1 MNDSNSSNDLLPM
14 EPGQTAASRYGALE
28 TDRFI
33 FIQRAR
39 EAAEYTI
46 PMLFPPEGHN
56 GTTRYYTPFQSIG
69 ARGVNNLS
77 SKLLLA
83 LFPPEASFFR
93 LSLDPKLEREIE
105 EGQGSNPEDI
115 DTFDEVLSDLEQKAV
130 NEINSRKARVTFN
143 EAFLQ
148 LIVGGNCLVYI
159 PKKKTNRTGSI
170 RCFKLDQY
178 VVQRDPDGDVM
189 EIVVKERV
197 APNALPESIKQHVL
211 DELRKEQEGK
221 SETDKKNG
229 DERTIDLYT
238 RICREEKKWCIYQ
251 EVKGKRIPE
260 SDGDYPLD
268 KCPWLALRWK
278 KIDNENYGRGL
289 CEEYIGDLASL
300 ESLTKMLVQ
309 AGAVAGKVL
318 IMVKPNGSTRPESLA
333 NKPNGAV
340 IEGDPED
347 VHAFML
353 DKSMDL
359 TFVSNLVKEIE
370 QRLSFAFLLNSSVQ
384 RQGERVT
391 AEEIRFMAGELEDA
405 LGGVYSLL
413 ADDLQ
418 RPLAEIILN
427 QMEASGAFPKLPKG
441 AVNISVV
448 TGLDALGRTHELN
461 RLNQFLET
469 ANQTLG
475 QQIVEKYLNVGDYL
489 SRCAAALGIRKK
501 GLIKS
506 DEEIQAAEQQQQQM
520 AMAQQL
526 GPAAMQA
533 GAKVSAAQMQA
544 QAQQQPDQG
553 QDQGQPDQ
561 GSAPPPQQ

>member
-1 MNDSNSSNDLLPM
+1 MNDSNSSTGPLPP
-14 EPGQTAASRYGALE
+14 EEGQTAASRYGALE
-28 TDRFI
+28 QDRFI
-33 FIQRAR
+33 FLQRAR

-56 GTTRYYTPFQSIG
+56 STTRYYTPFQSVG
-69 ARGVNNLS
+69 ARGVNNLAA
-77 SKLLLA
+77 KLLLA

-93 LSLDPKLEREIE
+93 LHLDPKLEKEVE
-105 EGQGSNPEDI
+105 SGQGAQPGDI
-115 DTFDEVLSDLEQKAV
+115 DTFDEALSDMEQKAV
-130 NEINSRKARVTFN
+130 NEINGRKARVTFN
-143 EAFLQ
+143 ESFLQ
-148 LIVGGNCLVYI
+148 MIVGGNCLVYI
-159 PKKKTNRTGSI
+159 PKKKKNRKGYI

-178 VVQRDPDGDVM
+178 VVQRDPDGEVL
-189 EIVVKERV
+189 EIVVKERI
-197 APNALPESIKQHVL
+197 APNALPDPIKTFVI
-211 DELRKEQEGK
+211 DELRKEEQGTGE
-221 SETDKKNG
+221 KKHG
-229 DERTIDLYT
+229 DIKTIDLFT
-238 RICREEKKWCIYQ
+238 RICREENQWTICQ
-251 EVKGKRIPE
+251 EVKGMCIPDSE
-260 SDGDYPLD
+260 GTYPLD

-318 IMVKPNGSTRPESLA
+318 IMVKPNGTTRPEALA

-340 IEGDPED
+340 VEGDPED
-347 VHAFML
+347 VKAFML

-384 RQGERVT
+384 RDGERVT

-418 RPLAEIILN
+418 RPLAEIILI
-427 QMEASGAFPKLPKG
+427 QMEASGSFPKLPDG

-461 RLNQFLET
+461 RLNQFLGT
-469 ANQTLG
+469 ANQTVG
-475 QQIVEKYLNVGDYL
+475 QQMVEKYLNIGDYL
-489 SRCAAALGIRKK
+489 SRCAAALGIRTK
-501 GLIKS
+501 GLIKT
-506 DEEIQAAEQQQQQM
+506 DEEVQAAEQQQQQA
-520 AMAQQL
+520 AMTQQL

-533 GAKVSAAQMQA
+533 GAKLSAAQMQ
-544 QAQQQPDQG
+544 QQQQP
-553 QDQGQPDQ
+553 DQGQPDQ
-561 GSAPPPQQ
+561 GSAPQPPQ